1 MKFLCWLV
9 KCSRKEEE
17 KDLFRYGETLHT
29 SRLKKIIWVSN
40 SCHMFIRSQH
50 MLCRLAILS
59 TDTVISVDSLPSPRI
74 QEVGS
79 YTFDRDAELWLSTTA
94 PSASSL
100 LCESKE
106 PFIFKASFSLA
117 FSFLFFF
124 SSSISV
130 KFSASAR
137 LSTAMAKKTFKRM
150 SNKCQGI
157 SQAKTKQKRCF

>member
-9 KCSRKEEE
+9 ECSRKEEE
-17 KDLFRYGETLHT
+17 NDLFRCGKTLHT
-29 SRLKKIIWVSN
+29 SRLQKIIWVSN
-40 SCHMFIRSQH
+40 GCHMFIRSQH
-50 MLCRLAILS
+50 MLCRLATLS
-59 TDTVISVDSLPSPRI
+59 TDTMIYVDSLPSPRI

-79 YTFDRDAELWLSTTA
+79 YTFDRDAELWLGTTA